1 MPSFNDGAL
10 WIAVTTFFLGYVSR
24 FAVGY
29 LSKKG
34 ENLAM
39 KEDLQEITRTVESIK
54 TQNTL
59 FVEALK
65 AQNTLRFA
73 AVERRLQA
81 HQEAYTQW
89 RGLLSKLSSNDLP
102 VQIKECEQ
110 WWEKNCIFLERQ
122 ASEAFQSA
130 YFRSASHRQLKYDGA
145 SARELRDCFQEIQRA
160 GDVIRD
166 AVELPILKDSRK

>member
-1 MPSFNDGAL
+1 MPHFDDGVV
-10 WIAVTTFFLGYVSR
+10 WIVVIFFAGYFSR
-24 FAVGY
+24 FVVSY
-29 LSKKG
+29 VSKKG

-39 KEDLQEITRTVESIK
+39 KEDIHEITLTVESIK

-73 AVERRLQA
+73 AVERRLQS

-89 RGLLSKLSSNDLP
+89 RGLLSKLGSNDLP
-102 VQIKECEQ
+102 LHIKECEQ

-122 ASEAFQSA
+122 ASEAFQNA
-130 YFRSASHRQLKYDGA
+130 YFQSASHRQLKYDGA
-145 SARELRDCFQEIQRA
+145 SARELRDCFQEILRA

-166 AVELPILKDSRK
+166 AVELPILKDSRT